1 MLQDALTDGRARS
14 TNHLRRFPLTIG
26 ILACWIVIVQ
36 LLFGLLHCQDVW
48 AWTGRVIELEDGDS
62 GKALSGLTIIEFRL
76 YGIDAPESDQPY
88 ATQAKFFASR
98 VALWRQI
105 DFKTLDRDQY
115 GREVGLAY
123 VNGQCLNSELI
134 KSGFAWVYQQYCKES
149 FCKEWA
155 VLEGLAR
162 SKKAGL
168 WRGKNPIPPWQHRR
182 QASLTNSN
190 GALDDKPQPAIEDQY
205 HGNTSSKVFH
215 SPKCAHYNCRNCTAR
230 FSSRDQAIQAG
241 FKPCAICKP

>member
-1 MLQDALTDGRARS
+1 MLKNALTAGRTSS
-14 TNHLRRFPLTIG
+14 TNHPRRFPLP
-26 ILACWIVIVQ
+26 LKSPACWFVIVQ
-36 LLFGLLHCQDVW
+36 LLFGLPHCQVTW
-48 AWTGRVIELEDGDS
+48 AWTGRVIELKDGDS

-88 ATQAKFFASR
+88 GTQAKFFASR
-98 VALWRQI
+98 LLLWRQI
-105 DFKTLDRDQY
+105 DFQTLDRDQY

-123 VNGQCLNSELI
+123 VNGQCINSELI
-134 KSGFAWVYQQYCKES
+134 KSGFAWVYHAYCKES

-155 VLEGLAR
+155 ALEDVAR

-168 WRGKNPIPPWQHRR
+168 WRGKNPVPPWQHRR
-182 QASLTNSN
+182 QASPTSSN
-190 GALDDKPQPAIEDQY
+190 HALDDKPRAVIDDQY
-205 HGNTSSKVFH
+205 RGNTLSKVFH

-241 FKPCAICKP
+241 FKPCAICNP